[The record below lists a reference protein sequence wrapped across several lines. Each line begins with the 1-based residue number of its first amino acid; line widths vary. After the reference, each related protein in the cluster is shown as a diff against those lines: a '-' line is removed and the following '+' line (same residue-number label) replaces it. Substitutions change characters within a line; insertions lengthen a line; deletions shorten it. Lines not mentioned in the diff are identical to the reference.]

1 MNADYA
7 SPVARNDGIRRIASS
22 EARANL
28 ALLLEQ
34 VGEGHQRVLI
44 ERRGKAP
51 VALVSVDDLLR
62 FQLLEGLEARRRN
75 ERVRDPAGAR
85 KHGSR

>member
-1 MNADYA
+1 M
-7 SPVARNDGIRRIASS
+7 VVGTRKIRRISSS

-28 ALLLEQ
+28 AVLLEA
-34 VGEGHQRVLI
+34 VGDRRERVLI

-62 FQLLEGLEARRRN
+62 YQMLEALQLRSS
-75 ERVRDPAGAR
+75 E
-85 KHGSR
+85 SQ

>member
-1 MNADYA
+1 MALG
-7 SPVARNDGIRRIASS
+7 PRKVLRISSS

-28 ALLLEQ
+28 AVLLEA
-34 VGEGHQRVLI
+34 VGDRRERVLI

-62 FQLLEGLEARRRN
+62 YQMLEALQ
-75 ERVRDPAGAR
+75 AR
-85 KHGSR
+85 SAVGQ

>member
-1 MNADYA
+1 MAVG
-7 SPVARNDGIRRIASS
+7 SRKILRISSS

-28 ALLLEQ
+28 AVLLEA
-34 VGEGHQRVLI
+34 VGDRRERVLI

-62 FQLLEGLEARRRN
+62 YQMLEALQ
-75 ERVRDPAGAR
+75 
-85 KHGSR
+85 SRSSENH

>member
-1 MNADYA
+1 MTA
-7 SPVARNDGIRRIASS
+7 SPRKIMRISSS

-28 ALLLEQ
+28 AVLLEA
-34 VGEGHQRVLI
+34 VGDRRERVLI

-62 FQLLEGLEARRRN
+62 YQMLEALQ
-75 ERVRDPAGAR
+75 
-85 KHGSR
+85 SRSVSD

>member
-1 MNADYA
+1 MAVG
-7 SPVARNDGIRRIASS
+7 SRKILRISSS

-28 ALLLEQ
+28 AVLLEA
-34 VGEGHQRVLI
+34 VGDRRERVLI

-62 FQLLEGLEARRRN
+62 YQMLEALQ
-75 ERVRDPAGAR
+75 AR
-85 KHGSR
+85 SSENH

>member
-1 MNADYA
+1 MVVG
-7 SPVARNDGIRRIASS
+7 SRKIRRISSS

-28 ALLLEQ
+28 AVLLEA
-34 VGEGHQRVLI
+34 VGDRRERVLI

-62 FQLLEGLEARRRN
+62 YQMLEALQLRSS
-75 ERVRDPAGAR
+75 E
-85 KHGSR
+85 SQ

>member
-1 MNADYA
+1 MTVG
-7 SPVARNDGIRRIASS
+7 SRKMRRVSSS

-28 ALLLEQ
+28 AVLLEA
-34 VGEGHQRVLI
+34 VGDRRERVLI

-62 FQLLEGLEARRRN
+62 YQMLEALQ
-75 ERVRDPAGAR
+75 
-85 KHGSR
+85 SRSSESH

>member
-1 MNADYA
+1 MPRQA
-7 SPVARNDGIRRIASS
+7 SPRRISSS

-28 ALLLEQ
+28 ALLLEA
-34 VGEGHQRVLI
+34 VGEGHERILI

-62 FQLLEGLEARRRN
+62 FQLLEGLQARQGK
-75 ERVRDPAGAR
+75 ER
-85 KHGSR
+85 

>member
-1 MNADYA
+1 MAVG
-7 SPVARNDGIRRIASS
+7 SRKILRISSS

-28 ALLLEQ
+28 AVLLEA
-34 VGEGHQRVLI
+34 VGDRRERVLI

-62 FQLLEGLEARRRN
+62 YQMLEALQ
-75 ERVRDPAGAR
+75 AR
-85 KHGSR
+85 SSESH

>member
-1 MNADYA
+1 MA
-7 SPVARNDGIRRIASS
+7 VTREIRRISSS

-28 ALLLEQ
+28 ALLLEA
-34 VGEGHQRVLI
+34 VGEKRERILI

-62 FQLLEGLEARRRN
+62 FQMLEALQ
-75 ERVRDPAGAR
+75 
-85 KHGSR
+85 SRPPETR

>member
-1 MNADYA
+1 MTLQ
-7 SPVARNDGIRRIASS
+7 REIRRISSS

-28 ALLLEQ
+28 ALVLET
-34 VGEGHQRVLI
+34 VGEGRERVLI

-62 FQLLEGLEARRRN
+62 FQMLEALQ
-75 ERVRDPAGAR
+75 AGVADDR
-85 KHGSR
+85 